1 MSSFGTTNQH
11 RVNMKFSTKE
21 LNDITVVKMEGSML
35 GGPEAS
41 ELNGALH
48 KLLDAKKKQIVVD
61 LSGVSLMNSSGLG
74 MLIGAVTTMRNAGG
88 DLKIASAVEKVAQVF
103 KMTKVSNVIELHD
116 SVKSAVESFR

>member
-1 MSSFGTTNQH
+1 
-11 RVNMKFSTKE
+11 MKFSTKE

-41 ELNGALH
+41 ELNSALH
-48 KLLDAKKKQIVVD
+48 KLLDAKKKFIVVD

-88 DLKIASAVEKVAQVF
+88 NLKIASAAEKVAQVF

>member
-1 MSSFGTTNQH
+1 MNSFGTTNQH

>member
-1 MSSFGTTNQH
+1 
-11 RVNMKFSTKE
+11 MKFSTKE
-21 LNDITVVKMEGSML
+21 LNNVTVVKMDGSML

-41 ELNGALH
+41 ELNSALH
-48 KLLDAKKKQIVVD
+48 KLLDAKKKHIVVD

-88 DLKIASAVEKVAQVF
+88 DLKIAAATEKVIQVF

-116 SVKSAVESFR
+116 LVKSAVESFK

>member
-1 MSSFGTTNQH
+1 MSSFGATNQH
-11 RVNMKFSTKE
+11 KVNMKFSMKE
-21 LNDITVVKMEGSML
+21 LNDITVVRMEGSML
-35 GGPEAS
+35 GGPEAT

-48 KLLDAKKKQIVVD
+48 KLLDAKKKHIVVD
-61 LSGVSLMNSSGLG
+61 LSGVLLMNSSGLG

>member
-1 MSSFGTTNQH
+1 
-11 RVNMKFSTKE
+11 MKFSTKE
-21 LNDITVVKMEGSML
+21 LNDVTVIKMEGSML

-41 ELNGALH
+41 ELNSALH

-61 LSGVSLMNSSGLG
+61 LGGVSLMNSSGLG

-88 DLKIASAVEKVAQVF
+88 NLKVSGATDKVAQVF

-116 SVKSAVESFR
+116 SVKSAVESFLK

>member
-1 MSSFGTTNQH
+1 MNSFGTTNQH
-11 RVNMKFSTKE
+11 RVNMKFSMKE

-41 ELNGALH
+41 ELNSALH

-61 LSGVSLMNSSGLG
+61 LSGVLLMNSSGLG

-88 DLKIASAVEKVAQVF
+88 DLKISSAVEKVAQVF